1 MFRTSSISTGFGLAC
16 VIGTVLPSGQPRFE
30 VPLVSSTY
38 FRPSADRGRTMTV
51 ESIGSGLT
59 VVSSF
64 SPSCAVTVPLRL
76 RTGSIE
82 STTPTRVPPRRTSLP
97 FTRLAA
103 LGTLTFSEYEGT
115 NGRPLL
121 AL

>member
-1 MFRTSSISTGFGLAC
+1 MFRTSSISTGLGFAC
-16 VIGTVLPSGQPRFE
+16 VSGTVLPSGQPRFE

-38 FRPSADRGRTMTV
+38 LRPRAERGRMMTV

-59 VVSSF
+59 VVSSL
-64 SPSCAVTVPLRL
+64 SPSCAVTVPLAW

-97 FTRLAA
+97 FTRFAE
-103 LGTLTFSEYEGT
+103 LGTLTFSE
-115 NGRPLL
+115 
-121 AL
+121 